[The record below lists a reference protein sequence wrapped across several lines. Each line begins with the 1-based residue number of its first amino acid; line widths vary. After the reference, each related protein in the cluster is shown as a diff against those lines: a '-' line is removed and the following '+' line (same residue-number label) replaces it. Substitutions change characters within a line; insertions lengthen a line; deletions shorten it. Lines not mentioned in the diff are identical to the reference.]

1 MYNLNMKKSEQ
12 TKDKLIKAV
21 IILINEDKKISMASV
36 SKEAKTACGSFF
48 PLISLNYNKTYKC

>member
-1 MYNLNMKKSEQ
+1 MKKSEQ